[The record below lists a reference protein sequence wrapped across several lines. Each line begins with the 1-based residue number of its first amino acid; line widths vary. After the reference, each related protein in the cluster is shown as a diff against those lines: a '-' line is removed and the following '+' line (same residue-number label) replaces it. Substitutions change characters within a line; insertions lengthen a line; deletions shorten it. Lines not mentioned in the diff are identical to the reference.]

1 MKHKLLLVRSVT
13 SDAAAEL
20 IKSLD
25 NGWVI
30 ISAQP
35 VTTGSF
41 LGPDS
46 GVQYVLRSEEAPTA
60 TTFEIRR

>member
-13 SDAAAEL
+13 SEAAAEL
-20 IKSLD
+20 IKLLD
-25 NGWVI
+25 NDWVI

-46 GVQYVLRSEEAPTA
+46 GVQYVLRSEATPA